1 MSRTRKHIDGLSL
14 EEKRALLAQLLREKA
29 TFHRVSW

>member
-14 EEKRALLAQLLREKA
+14 EKRALLAQLLRKKA